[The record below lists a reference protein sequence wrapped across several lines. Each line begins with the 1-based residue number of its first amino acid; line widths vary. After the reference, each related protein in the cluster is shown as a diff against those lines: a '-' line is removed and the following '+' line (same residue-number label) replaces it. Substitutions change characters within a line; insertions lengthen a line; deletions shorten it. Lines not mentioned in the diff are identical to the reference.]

1 MTPPSLLPMSLL
13 PRARIVVRTSKM
25 KIPRR
30 HLSDYVNNCTRKRA
44 ARAARVFFLIELMKS
59 LISGLGVAVVIP
71 KLFAIQTARRRV
83 HNFPFELCDIVALV
97 APYFTKSRFDKCSD
111 ECHRQID

>member
-1 MTPPSLLPMSLL
+1 MDLQWHLHPCSQCLL

-25 KIPRR
+25 KIPRIVSSTDHVPRR

-44 ARAARVFFLIELMKS
+44 ARAARLFFLIQLMKS

-71 KLFAIQTARRRV
+71 KFFAI
-83 HNFPFELCDIVALV
+83 
-97 APYFTKSRFDKCSD
+97 
-111 ECHRQID
+111 